1 MAPFCGGFIRHP
13 AGIRVVLKLHHESQK
28 ATSHRSSAPI
38 EWSDSLRSWCI
49 FDPDLI
55 IEILKSADFVVVDY
69 AEEYAKL
76 QQRTRMDWADLIDAL
91 HHIPLANEGE
101 RHAQL
106 RQDFARLISARSVAT
121 KKLVGELVA
130 KTVPAVF
137 RAGRCAELVQEL
149 IRPINDALFT
159 GLIGAPVPDHASAP
173 SASQIFDR
181 FLGLNRRKRV
191 QSEVAR
197 LSQAFA
203 ECNPATSVQY
213 ATALMLVGYDSVL
226 GSLGTSLVAQLGQ
239 GAGSRLCDLAYP
251 DSLPRT
257 GVPYVERVATKDCAI
272 QGSNIRAGDRIR
284 LVLEA
289 CPARGH
295 AGEEAPFF
303 GKGRHLCV
311 GKELSQWL
319 WRTLAQELAKV
330 RLKVR
335 ITQARLRPND
345 YVFSVYESIEV
356 SIDG

>member
-1 MAPFCGGFIRHP
+1 M
-13 AGIRVVLKLHHESQK
+13 
-28 ATSHRSSAPI
+28 
-38 EWSDSLRSWCI
+38 RSWCI

-55 IEILKSADFVVVDY
+55 TDILKSADFVVVDY
-69 AEEYAKL
+69 AGEYAKL
-76 QQRTRMDWADLIDAL
+76 EQRTHMDWTVLIDAL

-101 RHAQL
+101 HHSKL
-106 RQDFARLISARSVAT
+106 RRDFARLISARSAAT
-121 KKLVGELVA
+121 KKPVGELVA

-137 RAGRCAELVQEL
+137 RAGRSAELVQEL

-159 GLIGAPVPDHASAP
+159 GLIGARVPDYSSAP
-173 SASQIFDR
+173 SASQLLDR

-191 QSEVAR
+191 QSEIVR
-197 LSQAFA
+197 LSKSFSEQ
-203 ECNPATSVQY
+203 NPATSVQY
-213 ATALMLVGYDSVL
+213 ATALMQVGYDSVL
-226 GSLGTSLVAQLGQ
+226 GSLGNSLVALLGE

-257 GVPYVERVATKDCAI
+257 GVPYVERVAKKDCAI
-272 QGSNIRAGDRIR
+272 QGSNIRAGDRVR
-284 LVLEA
+284 LILEA

-356 SIDG
+356 SIHE